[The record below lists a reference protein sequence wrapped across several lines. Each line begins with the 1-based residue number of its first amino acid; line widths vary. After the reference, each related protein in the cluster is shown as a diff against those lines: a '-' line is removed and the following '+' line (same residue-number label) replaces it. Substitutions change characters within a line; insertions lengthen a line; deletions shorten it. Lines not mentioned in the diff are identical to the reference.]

1 VEMLTTEG
9 EPGMK
14 LGLSLPTAGPGV
26 SPESIAKV
34 AEDAERIGLASVWT
48 FERLM
53 NPVGGAI
60 PIGGTDPVPLP
71 DGYGSVWDPIETLAY
86 VAARTRTISL
96 GTSVLDAV
104 LHSPIVLA
112 RRLATLDRLCDGRLL
127 AGVGVGWMSAE
138 YEAAGVP
145 EEQRGPRMGE
155 HITAMRKAWGPDPV
169 EHDGRFYTIKPS
181 QVGPKPTRPDGV
193 TLLAG
198 SMAPAAVERAGRL
211 GVGLN
216 PIMMTWEMLDGSVSM
231 FRAAAEKAGHD
242 SLPIVLKVNGAV
254 RPAPSDTRDPLT
266 GGVEQ
271 VLEDLDRVRAIGID
285 HVMWWMETDPDEQLA
300 VMADLLRGANT

>member
-1 VEMLTTEG
+1 
-9 EPGMK
+9 MK
-14 LGLSLPTAGPGV
+14 LGLSLPTAGAEV
-26 SPESIAKV
+26 SAETIATMAES
-34 AEDAERIGLASVWT
+34 AERIGLASVWT

-53 NPVGGAI
+53 YPVGGAI
-60 PIGGTDPVPLP
+60 PIGGSDPMPLP

-86 VAARTRTISL
+86 VAARTRTITL
-96 GTSVLDAV
+96 GTSVVDAV

-112 RRLATLDRLCDGRLL
+112 RRLATLDRLCGGRLI
-127 AGVGVGWMSAE
+127 AGLGVGWMSAE

-145 EEQRGPRMGE
+145 EEQRGPRLGE

-181 QVGPKPTRPDGV
+181 QVGPKPTRPEGV
-193 TLLAG
+193 TVLAG

-211 GVGLN
+211 GVGLH
-216 PIMMTWEMLDGSVSM
+216 PIMMTWEMLDASVSM
-231 FRAAAEKAGHD
+231 FRTAADKAGHE
-242 SLPIVLKVNGAV
+242 SLPIVLNVNGSV
-254 RPAPSDTRDPLT
+254 KPSPVDTREPLT

-285 HVMWWMETDPDEQLA
+285 HVKWAMDTNTDEQLA
-300 VMADLLRGANT
+300 VMTDLVRGANA

>member
-1 VEMLTTEG
+1 
-9 EPGMK
+9 MK
-14 LGLSLPTAGPGV
+14 LGLTLPTAGAA
-26 SPESIAKV
+26 SPEAIVQV
-34 AEDAERIGLASVWT
+34 AESAERIGLASVWT

-53 NPVGGAI
+53 VPVGGAVA
-60 PIGGTDPVPLP
+60 IGGTDAVPLP

-86 VAARTRTISL
+86 VAARTRSITL

-112 RRLATLDRLCDGRLL
+112 RRLATLDRLCGGRLM

-145 EEQRGPRMGE
+145 VEQRGPRFGE

-169 EHDGRFYTIKPS
+169 EHDGRFYRIASS

-198 SMAPAAVERAGRL
+198 SMAPAAIERAGRL

-216 PIMMTWEMLDGSVSM
+216 PIMMTWEMLEGALAM
-231 FRAAAEKAGHD
+231 FRAAADKAGHE
-242 SLPIVLKVNGAV
+242 SLPVVLKVNGSV
-254 RPAPSDTRDPLT
+254 TPSSVDIREPLT

-271 VLEDLDRVRAIGID
+271 VLEDLDRVRAAGVD
-285 HVMWWMETDPDEQLA
+285 HVAWAMMDTDPDEQLA
-300 VMADLLRGANT
+300 VLADLVRGANA